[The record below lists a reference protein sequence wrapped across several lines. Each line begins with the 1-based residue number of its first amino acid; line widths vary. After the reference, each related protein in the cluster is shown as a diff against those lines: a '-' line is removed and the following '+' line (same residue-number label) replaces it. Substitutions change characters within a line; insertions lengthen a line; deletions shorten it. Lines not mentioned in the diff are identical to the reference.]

1 MTSSE
6 MEFSPFIVAVLGL
19 SFLGISYFMGML
31 IHSAW
36 MYEDKNNIRRESRK
50 AWILCMVA
58 GTGITGWMFFYGYYV
73 NFIR

>member
-1 MTSSE
+1 MMSSE
-6 MEFSPFIVAVLGL
+6 MEFSPFMIVILGL
-19 SFLGISYFMGML
+19 CFLGISYFMGML

-36 MYEDKNNIRRESRK
+36 MYEDKNNMRRDTRK
-50 AWILCMVA
+50 AWTLCMVA